1 LNNQS
6 NLTKSPFI
14 DEPPPLLSIIIPC
27 FNSEDFIVE
36 ALESLSVFREI
47 DLEIVI
53 INDGSSDSTLSKIE
67 TFLANNRSIKCKII
81 NQENMG
87 PSVARNKGLEIASGE
102 YLGFL
107 DSDDIFLDNSVN
119 QLLKILSSH
128 QYDIIE
134 FGFIRFNDA
143 SKAETQDFV
152 PQYNLHGEYKVKD
165 IITEIFAKTVWYSPI
180 RIYRRSLWK
189 NIRFDVNLI
198 HSEDAATVPLIF
210 YNASTIYFINSP
222 IYGYRINKNSITS
235 NHSIEQH
242 AGIIHLYWIA
252 KNNEAF
258 DNIFNI
264 RLARTISHFSF
275 ELKIIDNDYLE
286 IRNDVSS
293 LKVNMR
299 SLSRM
304 LLPDLMYYASPKI
317 FDLLNKIRFSL

>member
-6 NLTKSPFI
+6 NLTKSPYI
-14 DEPPPLLSIIIPC
+14 EEPPPLLSIIIPC
-27 FNSEDFIVE
+27 FNSENFIVE
-36 ALESLSVFREI
+36 ALESLSVFKEI
-47 DLEIVI
+47 DLEIII
-53 INDGSSDSTLSKIE
+53 INDGSTDSTLSKIE

-107 DSDDIFLDNSVN
+107 DSDDIFLDNSVK

-152 PQYNLHGEYKVKD
+152 PQYNLHGEYKVED

-180 RIYRRSLWK
+180 RIYRKSLWK
-189 NIRFDVNLI
+189 NICFNTNLI

-210 YNASTIYFINSP
+210 HNASSIYFINLP

-235 NHSIEQH
+235 NHSVEQRT
-242 AGIIHLYWIA
+242 GLIHLYWIA
-252 KNNEAF
+252 RRNEAF
-258 DNIFNI
+258 DNAFNI

-299 SLSRM
+299 SLGYM
-304 LLPDLMYYASPKI
+304 LLPDLLYYASPKI
-317 FDLLNKIRFSL
+317 FDVMSKIRFNT